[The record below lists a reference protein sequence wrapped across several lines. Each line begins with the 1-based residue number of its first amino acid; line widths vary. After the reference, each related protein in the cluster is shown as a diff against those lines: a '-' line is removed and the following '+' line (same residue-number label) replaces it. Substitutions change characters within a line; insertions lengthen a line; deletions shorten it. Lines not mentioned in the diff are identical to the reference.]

1 MMELSITTPALFFS
15 AISLILLA
23 FTNRFLTLA
32 QLIRNL
38 RDNYI
43 NNSSEKIL
51 AQIHN
56 LRKRL
61 YLIRNM
67 QIYGVSSLFLC
78 IVCMLFIFIGLNAM
92 ASITF
97 GLAVIL
103 LLISLAISIRELLIS
118 VHAID
123 LHLKDIEK
131 N

>member
-1 MMELSITTPALFFS
+1 MHLDITTPALFFS

-23 FTNRFLTLA
+23 FTNRFLSLA

-38 RDNYI
+38 QEHYLAT
-43 NNSSEKIL
+43 SSEKVF
-51 AQIHN
+51 AQIQN

-78 IVCMLFIFIGLNAM
+78 VVCMLFVFFNFNGI
-92 ASITF
+92 ASFTF
-97 GLAVIL
+97 GIAVIL
-103 LLISLAISIRELLIS
+103 LLISLGLSIRELVIS
-118 VHAID
+118 VYAID

-131 N
+131 K

>member
-1 MMELSITTPALFFS
+1 MHLDITTPALFFS

-23 FTNRFLTLA
+23 FTNRFLSLA

-38 RDNYI
+38 HEHYLAT
-43 NNSSEKIL
+43 SSEKVF
-51 AQIHN
+51 AQIQN

-78 IVCMLFIFIGLNAM
+78 VVCMLFVFFNFNGI
-92 ASITF
+92 ASVTF
-97 GLAVIL
+97 GIAVIL
-103 LLISLAISIRELLIS
+103 LLLSLGLSIRELIIS
-118 VHAID
+118 VYAID

-131 N
+131 K

>member
-1 MMELSITTPALFFS
+1 MHLDITTPALFFS

-23 FTNRFLTLA
+23 FTNRFLSLA

-38 RDNYI
+38 HEHYLVT
-43 NNSSEKIL
+43 SSEKVF
-51 AQIHN
+51 AQIQN

-78 IVCMLFIFIGLNAM
+78 VVCMLFIFLNFNGI

-97 GLAVIL
+97 GIAVIL
-103 LLISLAISIRELLIS
+103 LLISLGLSIRELIIS
-118 VHAID
+118 VYAID

-131 N
+131 K

>member
-1 MMELSITTPALFFS
+1 MHLDITTPALFFS

-23 FTNRFLTLA
+23 FTNRFLSLA

-38 RDNYI
+38 HEHYLVT
-43 NNSSEKIL
+43 SSEKVF
-51 AQIHN
+51 AQIQN

-78 IVCMLFIFIGLNAM
+78 VVCMLFVFFNFNGI
-92 ASITF
+92 ASVTF
-97 GLAVIL
+97 GIAVIL
-103 LLISLAISIRELLIS
+103 LLISLGLSIRELIIS
-118 VHAID
+118 VYAID

-131 N
+131 K

>member
-1 MMELSITTPALFFS
+1 MHLDITTPALFFS

-23 FTNRFLTLA
+23 FTNRFLSLA

-38 RDNYI
+38 QEHYLAT
-43 NNSSEKIL
+43 SSEKVL
-51 AQIHN
+51 AQIQN

-78 IVCMLFIFIGLNAM
+78 VVCMLFVFFSFNDI
-92 ASITF
+92 ASFTF
-97 GLAVIL
+97 GIAVLFL
-103 LLISLAISIRELLIS
+103 LVSLGLSIRELLIS

-123 LHLKDIEK
+123 LNLKEIERK
-131 N
+131 

>member
-1 MMELSITTPALFFS
+1 MTALSITTPALFFS

-38 RDNYI
+38 RDHYL

-78 IVCMLFIFIGLNAM
+78 IVCMLFIFFGINTL
-92 ASITF
+92 ASVTF
-97 GLAVIL
+97 GLAVLL
-103 LLISLAISIRELLIS
+103 LLISLAISIQELLIS

-131 N
+131 D

>member
-1 MMELSITTPALFFS
+1 MTALSITTPALFFS

-38 RDNYI
+38 RDHYL

-78 IVCMLFIFIGLNAM
+78 IVCMLFIFFGLNTL
-92 ASITF
+92 ASVTF
-97 GLAVIL
+97 GLAVLL
-103 LLISLAISIRELLIS
+103 LLISLAISIQELLIS

-131 N
+131 D

>member
-1 MMELSITTPALFFS
+1 MELSITTPALFFS

-23 FTNRFLTLA
+23 FTNRFLSLA
-32 QLIRNL
+32 QLIRTL
-38 RDNYI
+38 RDHYV

-78 IVCMLFIFIGLNAM
+78 IVCMLFIFFGFNAM

-97 GLAVIL
+97 GLAVML
-103 LLISLAISIRELLIS
+103 LLISLAISIHELMIS